1 MNMRAYLAVHSAESF
16 PAVLAVLFALDCI
29 RRTARDYHAAK
40 NINKSLN
47 MVLPLRYCLHDD
59 TQNGLAEEVEG
70 WSEASSWSAATVAE
84 WASRRSEAEGLDR
97 SATLGA
103 EKRQAGLVA
112 LASEYIG
119 LVVSARSAKPN
130 ESRQAHAAGT
140 KL

>member
-1 MNMRAYLAVHSAESF
+1 MRHSGT
-16 PAVLAVLFALDCI
+16 VNDLNCWH
-29 RRTARDYHAAK
+29 DY
-40 NINKSLN
+40 IQ
-47 MVLPLRYCLHDD
+47 DE
-59 TQNGLAEEVEG
+59 LAEEVEG
-70 WSEASSWSAATVAE
+70 WSEAKSGWGADTQAE
-84 WASRRSEAEGLDR
+84 WASRRSEAKGLDR

-103 EKRQAGLVA
+103 EKRQAGGVG